1 MPSPLLLVAPAL
13 PMALRLLLT
22 LPFMLLALSVFASER
37 TWIILNNDYKG
48 GISLDF
54 YGGKPCLTRPLME
67 EWGVITP
74 LLDRLRWDNRG
85 CLTESSAQEYHLQY
99 WYQPDADL
107 LTLLFPAL
115 AINAQQN
122 GVSTSRWDDG
132 ITALFVNYRLDV
144 DNQRARYSW
153 DTPGTDATLKLDNG
167 LNVGPWR
174 LRYSNVLWRERDGQH
189 GSYSD
194 SVALWRSI
202 TPLRSRLT
210 FGDGNTSANLF
221 DSFTFRGISLASDQA
236 MFPDSWRP
244 WTPWINGY
252 ARTEAEVTIHQNGQR
267 VYRIHV
273 PPGPFTIRDFYPPD
287 TQGNLELTIQ
297 ESDGTERTRLL
308 PYSIM
313 PNLVQHGMF
322 SYELAAGRYKPY
334 HGIELQT
341 DRFWQTTL
349 SWGAAP
355 RLTLFGGLQQGEH
368 YLSPVA
374 GIGGNLGSWGALS
387 ADVSHARYTQ
397 ARQSQRG
404 SVWRLRYAK
413 AFLSTQTSL
422 NARLQWYPDGSQYRT
437 FAEKISRAGMLAY
450 GLDDDTTRRAMQGQ
464 LEINQ
469 NIGEDSSVS
478 LSWNWTKGRDGAGS
492 RQNLEVSLDYDWRD
506 LDVSLYGGYQRY
518 PGMRGES
525 TLGVNISIPLSLG
538 ERTVNVGYVSELAS
552 LGNDSH
558 GVNVYGSA
566 LDDYSL
572 RYDLTAKHEVHGND
586 ALEASLGWQYNAGE
600 ANASLTRSGSQR
612 DLHAD
617 VSGSVLLFD
626 GGIALGQVLGGTSA
640 LVEVPGVSGVGFYN
654 QFGSTT
660 NGDGRL
666 LVSYMT
672 PWRVNRVTVDTF
684 SQPEE
689 RRFAVSEREAVP
701 TDGAILYLRFPTPIQ
716 SR

>member
-1 MPSPLLLVAPAL
+1 
-13 PMALRLLLT
+13 MALRLFLT
-22 LPFMLLALSVFASER
+22 LPFVLLALSAFANER

-48 GISLDF
+48 GIFLDF
-54 YGGKPCLTRPLME
+54 HGQQPCLTRPLME
-67 EWGVITP
+67 EWGVIMP
-74 LLDRLRWDNRG
+74 LLDRLTWDARG
-85 CLTESSAQEYHLQY
+85 CLTAQSAQEYHLQY

-107 LTLLFPAL
+107 LTLLFPEP

-132 ITALFVNYRLDV
+132 ITALFMNYRLDV
-144 DNQRARYSW
+144 DNQRARDRW

-174 LRYSNVLWRERDGQH
+174 LRYSNVLWREKEGQH

-202 TPLRSRLT
+202 TPLRARLT
-210 FGDGNTSANLF
+210 FGDGNTSSNMF
-221 DSFTFRGISLASDQA
+221 DSFTFRGISLSSDQA

-313 PNLVQHGMF
+313 PNLVQHGRF

-334 HGIELQT
+334 HGMESQR
-341 DRFWQTTL
+341 DRFWQSTL
-349 SWGAAP
+349 SWGVAP
-355 RLTLFGGLQQGEH
+355 RLTLFGGLQQGER
-368 YLSPVA
+368 YVSPVA
-374 GIGGNLGSWGALS
+374 GVGGNLGGWGALS
-387 ADVSHARYTQ
+387 VDVSHARYTQ
-397 ARQSQRG
+397 AQQSQRG
-404 SVWRLRYAK
+404 SVWRLRYAR
-413 AFLSTQTSL
+413 AFLNTQTSL
-422 NARLQWYPDGSQYRT
+422 NAQFQWYPDGSQYRT
-437 FAEKISRAGMLAY
+437 FEEKISRAGMLKY
-450 GLDDDTTRRAMQGQ
+450 GLDDDTTRRAMQGK

-469 NIGEDSSVS
+469 NIGEDSSLS
-478 LSWNWTKGRDGAGS
+478 LSWNWTKGRNGAGS
-492 RQNLEVSLDYDWRD
+492 RQSLEMSLDYDWQD

-518 PGMRGES
+518 PGMSGES
-525 TLGVNISIPLSLG
+525 TLGINISIPLSLG
-538 ERTVNVGYVSELAS
+538 MRTVNVGYVSDLAS
-552 LGNDSH
+552 HGNDSH
-558 GVNVYGSA
+558 GVNIYGSA
-566 LDDYSL
+566 LGDNSL

-586 ALEASLGWQYNAGE
+586 ALETSLGWQYNAGE
-600 ANASLTRSGSQR
+600 MNASLVRSGRQR

-617 VSGSVLLFD
+617 VSGSVVLFD
-626 GGIALGQVLGGTSA
+626 GGIALGQTLGGTSA
-640 LVEVPGVSGVGFYN
+640 LVEVPEVSGVGFYN
-654 QFGSTT
+654 QFGTTT

-689 RRFAVSEREAVP
+689 RHFPVSEREAVP
-701 TDGAILYLRFPTPIQ
+701 TDGAILYLRFPVPDWRPETT
-716 SR
+716 SSDRVNK